1 MYSYFSLKISVYNG
15 LFSRNM
21 VLMLCNL
28 DCYVNLVIC
37 IVNPLFILSYG
48 SHRITMQYFTR
59 IYIDV
64 NIKMYLFSTLSI
76 FYIVNMF
83 QKPWKYHVFLPYFL
97 MSYHVY
103 DGKYVYFNTYWSF
116 FLKMNAGIWILGL
129 STK

>member
-1 MYSYFSLKISVYNG
+1 
-15 LFSRNM
+15 M

-83 QKPWKYHVFLPYFL
+83 QKP
-97 MSYHVY
+97 
-103 DGKYVYFNTYWSF
+103 
-116 FLKMNAGIWILGL
+116 
-129 STK
+129 